1 MHNEVAFPLH
11 AARGAAYLT
20 APNIAARH
28 AFSTRLGGVSTGVLE
43 SLNLSVRRGDTPE
56 NVRENWRRLGA
67 AAGLDLT
74 RGVYA
79 QQVHSAEVRIAHAA
93 DAQPPELEPR
103 FACDGFVTNEPGVPL
118 AVFMADC
125 LPALLHDPAAGVI
138 GAVHCGWRGSVA
150 DILAIAKERG
160 EAPMVVICDG
170 VTDPYNLGAIIRCA
184 ECCGAHGLVIPKRR
198 AAGLTP
204 LVTKASAGAIEHLA
218 IAKVPNIAA
227 AVEELKEAGVWV
239 YAAEAGGSSLWKTD
253 FSGACAIVMGSE
265 GDGVSQVVR
274 KACDGIVSIPIYGQV
289 NSFNVSTAAAVILAE
304 VARQQH
310 KEG

>member
-74 RGVYA
+74 RAVYA

-150 DILAIAKERG
+150 DILGAAV
-160 EAPMVVICDG
+160 AQMCA
-170 VTDPYNLGAIIRCA
+170 LGAHPADI
-184 ECCGAHGLVIPKRR
+184 R
-198 AAGLTP
+198 AAIGP
-204 LVTKASAGAIEHLA
+204 GI
-218 IAKVPNIAA
+218 
-227 AVEELKEAGVWV
+227 
-239 YAAEAGGSSLWKTD
+239 
-253 FSGACAIVMGSE
+253 GACCFEVGPEVVALLHAPLGALARPRA
-265 GDGVSQVVR
+265 DGKALLDLKGVNARRLVQLGVPAGQITVSD
-274 KACDGIVSIPIYGQV
+274 ACTMCRPDVFWSHRATDGRRGVQ
-289 NSFNVSTAAAVILAE
+289 AAVITL
-304 VARQQH
+304 
-310 KEG
+310 

>member
-1 MHNEVAFPLH
+1 MHNEVSFPLH
-11 AARGAAYLT
+11 AACGAAYLT

-74 RGVYA
+74 RAVYA
-79 QQVHSAEVRIAHAA
+79 RQVHSADVRIAHAA

-103 FACDGFVTNEPGVPL
+103 FTCDGFVTNEPGVPL

-150 DILAIAKERG
+150 DILG
-160 EAPMVVICDG
+160 P
-170 VTDPYNLGAIIRCA
+170 RCR
-184 ECCGAHGLVIPKRR
+184 RR
-198 AAGLTP
+198 ASAP
-204 LVTKASAGAIEHLA
+204 ASARAAPSARTSAPPSGRVARRSPAARWHGGPARSQGVNARRLA
-218 IAKVPNIAA
+218 QLGVP
-227 AVEELKEAGVWV
+227 AGRSPCRMP
-239 YAAEAGGSSLWKTD
+239 APCAGRTC
-253 FSGACAIVMGSE
+253 SGRTARPMACR
-265 GDGVSQVVR
+265 GVQ
-274 KACDGIVSIPIYGQV
+274 
-289 NSFNVSTAAAVILAE
+289 AAVITL
-304 VARQQH
+304 
-310 KEG
+310 